1 MGNESLV
8 ERLALEFRPKHPFF
22 EIKPERNNYRAL
34 LRTISED
41 QNNETAKL
49 ILDLD
54 IYTDTA

>member
-1 MGNESLV
+1 
-8 ERLALEFRPKHPFF
+8 
-22 EIKPERNNYRAL
+22 L

-54 IYTDTA
+54 IYTDTAWNEPDPKS